1 MSESD
6 ETGAAPPRAFQGM
19 PFRER
24 FLAPDRYGLLL
35 LMILVAILAS
45 AVFTGRKWGGVITAA
60 LLGGT
65 LLYAMKTSRIGHRL
79 RRIAYMVVPVLVAS
93 AILAVIVGGRFVG
106 ALVPV
111 VIAILVLA
119 AIASIMTRAR
129 VHTTITVNTV
139 FGALCLYLMIGLFYS
154 ALYPTIAQVS
164 GHPFFAQQGARGSVD
179 FMYFSYVT
187 MSTVGYG
194 DLTAAGNLG
203 KMLAVSEALIGQ
215 MFLVTVVALVVSNI
229 GRSRTRREPNDDV

>member
-93 AILAVIVGGRFVG
+93 AILAVIVGGR
-106 ALVPV
+106 LVPI

-154 ALYPTIAQVS
+154 ALYPTIAQIT
-164 GHPFFAQQGARGSVD
+164 GNPFFAQAGTRGSVD
-179 FMYFSYVT
+179 YMYFSYVT

-194 DLTAAGNLG
+194 DLTAAGNVG

-229 GRSRTRREPNDDV
+229 GRSRTRRERNDDV